1 MWPAMKRAANGQI
14 YFGAAFATRTATE
27 VSRAVRRRRRD
38 AISRRWNRST
48 TAYANNPACD
58 SLGPR
63 PAEKAPRTKGPN
75 IAGEIL
81 PGRGDWLLTGSD
93 GIGRVEARV
102 MIRTDDNAL
111 ISFTAGGLIRLP
123 PDGFRRLAAGERLP
137 VGETYARTTPK
148 FETSAERYGRISTV
162 VTIGYN
168 LLSPDHVDYRVY
180 KVL

>member
-1 MWPAMKRAANGQI
+1 MNESLERRVRERAKDRCEYCKIPAYISEFTFPLDHIIAQQHRGQ
-14 YFGAAFATRTATE
+14 
-27 VSRAVRRRRRD
+27 
-38 AISRRWNRST
+38 T
-48 TAYANNPACD
+48 TYENLALSCPHDNYH
-58 SLGPR
+58 
-63 PAEKAPRTKGPN
+63 KGPN

-81 PGRGDWLLTGSD
+81 PGGGDWLLTGSD

-102 MIRTDDNAL
+102 TIRTDDNAL
-111 ISFTAGGLIRLP
+111 ISFTAGGLIQLP

-137 VGETYARTTPK
+137 FGETYARTTPK
-148 FETSAERYGRISTV
+148 FETSDERYGWISTV

>member
-1 MWPAMKRAANGQI
+1 MTNSTPANAKSLDELPILTELPVEHLADLSVDLEPAKRVPTPVGN
-14 YFGAAFATRTATE
+14 RTVFIAKGG
-27 VSRAVRRRRRD
+27 R
-38 AISRRWNRST
+38 I
-48 TAYANNPACD
+48 
-58 SLGPR
+58 
-63 PAEKAPRTKGPN
+63 KGPN

-81 PGRGDWLLTGSD
+81 PGGGDWLLTGSD

-102 MIRTDDNAL
+102 TIRTDDNAL
-111 ISFTAGGLIRLP
+111 ISFTAGGLIQLP

-137 VGETYARTTPK
+137 FGETYARTTPK
-148 FETSAERYGRISTV
+148 FETSDERYGWISTV